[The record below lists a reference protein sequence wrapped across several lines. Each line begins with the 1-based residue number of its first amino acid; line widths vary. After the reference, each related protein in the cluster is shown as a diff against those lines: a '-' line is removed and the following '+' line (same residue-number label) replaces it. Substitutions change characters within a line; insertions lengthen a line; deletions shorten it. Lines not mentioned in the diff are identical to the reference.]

1 LINTKTPILLVGAGG
16 HARACLDVIECQ
28 GFYSIW
34 GLIGITSE
42 VGNRILNSQVIGD
55 DNDLPKLQLNCS
67 KALVAIGQIKNCM
80 LRFHVFQKLVEL
92 GYQLPVIIS
101 PRAYVSPHARIGKG
115 TIVMH
120 GVIVNAG
127 AQIGDNC
134 IINNQSLIEHDA
146 VVENHCHVSTGAIVN
161 GGVMIGE
168 GSFVGSRSVLK
179 ENIQIGKHS
188 LIGMGLS
195 VRHSLPDET
204 FLSANN

>member
-1 LINTKTPILLVGAGG
+1 MGAGG
-16 HARACLDVIECQ
+16 HARACLDVIECE
-28 GFYSIW
+28 GRHSIF
-34 GLIGITSE
+34 GLIGMTSE
-42 VGNRILNSQVIGD
+42 IGNCILNSQVIGD
-55 DNDLPKLQLNCS
+55 DTDLPKLQLNCA
-67 KALVAIGQIKNCM
+67 KALVAIGQIKNWP
-80 LRFHVFQKLVEL
+80 LRQNIFQNLIDL
-92 GYQLPVIIS
+92 GFQLPTVIS
-101 PRAYVSPHARIGKG
+101 RYAYVSPYAQIGKG

-120 GVIVNAG
+120 GAVVNAG

-146 VVENHCHVSTGAIVN
+146 VIGKHCHISTGAIVN
-161 GGVMIGE
+161 GGTRVGE

-195 VRHSLPDET
+195 VRNNLSDET